1 MIIMYMVTLA
11 CMIIRYKAKIIL
23 TLKSYND
30 FCMITRSA
38 AVMCMVTQTL
48 LSYPISQIITQ
59 MGIILSACT
68 HVIYL

>member
-1 MIIMYMVTLA
+1 MCMVTHA
-11 CMIIRYKAKIIL
+11 CIIIQYQAKIIL
-23 TLKSYND
+23 TLKSYNA
-30 FCMITRSA
+30 FCMITRST
-38 AVMCMVTQTL
+38 AVMCMITQAL